1 MQLLRWVVAGMVVA
15 SSGAAAARIPHD
27 VFVSA
32 SPDGTP
38 WADTTRRIADKVTR
52 LTGSKLRLRAMIG
65 GIGGDEVESARLCV
79 EGKIAMWGGTAGAMG
94 NFVPELDAFELP
106 YLFDDEATVDRVL
119 RGPAVAEVR
128 RILAKRGL
136 VFYETM
142 EIGWRS
148 FAGKKPLRRP
158 EDFAGLRVRSQ
169 PSALHVEMWKTLG
182 ALPKPLTVIDTL
194 EALQSKSVEAFDNS
208 PLYAFATGW
217 VAEVS
222 HYTMSRHSY
231 QPGMALFCK
240 GALERLSERERAA
253 LLVDAREESLRANA
267 AVRELATQV
276 EAQLAQT
283 VKVQQLSPAER
294 ASLRERTRPVH
305 AWYRKHRSGDAKAL
319 LEAIQRTVDGR

>member
-1 MQLLRWVVAGMVVA
+1 MAAIVLLGG
-15 SSGAAAARIPHD
+15 SAAYARIPHD

-52 LTGSKLRLRAMIG
+52 LTGNKLRLRAMTG

-136 VFYETM
+136 VFYESM

-148 FAGKKPLRRP
+148 FAGRKPLRRA
-158 EDFAGLRVRSQ
+158 EDFSGLRVRSQ
-169 PSALHVEMWKTLG
+169 PSSLHVEMWRSLG
-182 ALPKPLTVIDTL
+182 ATPKPLTVIDTL

-240 GALERLSERERAA
+240 GALDRLSERERAA
-253 LLVDAREESLRANA
+253 LLVDAREESVRANA

-276 EAQLAQT
+276 EGQL
-283 VKVQQLSPAER
+283 VQAVQVVPLSPAER
-294 ASLRERTRPVH
+294 AALRERTRSVH
-305 AWYRKHRSGDAKAL
+305 GWYRKHRSADAKAL
-319 LEAIQRTVDGR
+319 LEAIQRTIDAR